1 MFVKAIP
8 FIVKAAKIA
17 LHILPVA
24 YVAEPYVTEAIHK
37 KRSEKASCKSTRSF
51 SR

>member
-24 YVAEPYVTEAIHK
+24 YVAEPYVTEAIRK
-37 KRSEKASCKSTRSF
+37 KRDEKAPCKSVRHRS
-51 SR
+51 R